1 MVRNLRVGG
10 LFLFFASFPWP
21 ERGSQKSRRNPAC
34 TGPHVA
40 PGPCPRLVHPGPW
53 LAGSGVPDRA
63 LSLWVPRGLTLLC
76 GLWPL
81 GGSPHVHPGS
91 ACVHVTPQD
100 CVLGTC
106 GLGSVLPHWPPRSQ
120 PMTTRGPAVPPSP
133 ALFSPGICH
142 VHCSLERPHS
152 RKIALAL
159 QTTISRGLWSHSGLL
174 SCHRHLTEPTGLR
187 HRLAHGG
194 RGSSAPPP
202 PSCTLSNLG
211 LARTHQPAPGRRG
224 DRGVGGVGGFRL
236 VHSGTCCWRRGAH
249 TPVHVHTAARGR
261 PGPRRGRD
269 GATRVCPE
277 KAFNRNTRFHLS
289 QAISRVGLHES
300 ADVAGRGRGR
310 PGSGRCGSRQ
320 SGGCRATRPPGHGAQ
335 VTKSR
340 LLRALWAG
348 LPLLGTPILILGGGP
363 SLAAHRSGHISNMWH
378 ELLHECGLCVP
389 SALWPGSGFS
399 CGPPCPVE
407 DQGQG
412 TEDRGPRTGDWRQGT
427 GDQGQETRDRGWGQG
442 PGDGGQH

>member
-1 MVRNLRVGG
+1 M
-10 LFLFFASFPWP
+10 
-21 ERGSQKSRRNPAC
+21 
-34 TGPHVA
+34 
-40 PGPCPRLVHPGPW
+40 
-53 LAGSGVPDRA
+53 
-63 LSLWVPRGLTLLC
+63 
-76 GLWPL
+76 
-81 GGSPHVHPGS
+81 HPGS

-100 CVLGTC
+100 CVLGTR
-106 GLGSVLPHWPPRSQ
+106 GLGSVLPHRPPRSQ

-442 PGDGGQH
+442 PGDRGQH